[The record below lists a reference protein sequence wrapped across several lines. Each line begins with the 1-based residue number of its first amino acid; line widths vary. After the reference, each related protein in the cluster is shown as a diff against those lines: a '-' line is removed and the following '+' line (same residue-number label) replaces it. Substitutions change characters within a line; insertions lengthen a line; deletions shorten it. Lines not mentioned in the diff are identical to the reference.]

1 MPSLGQSDRVV
12 RRGYA
17 SGRVRS
23 AGILIPPTDSSSP
36 QLPATADFAQDSVG
50 DPRSAYWLAGS
61 DLFRSTGPQVL
72 ADIRQDLG
80 VTTGDFAWTP
90 GLLELVGQRARTRG
104 AGPPALPQTGAQ
116 LSREWLRLAL
126 WVVYQGATQQPLSL
140 VRLPALLR
148 LPNVGQVLTV
158 VDRVGTVVT
167 PGFNPA
173 LLASNP
179 FEVRGSGFNVT
190 GSAMSDQTKMILIV
204 VGAALLLGGGDR

>member
-1 MPSLGQSDRVV
+1 MPSLGSDRVV

-23 AGILIPPTDSSSP
+23 AGILIPPTDNTTP
-36 QLPATADFAQDSVG
+36 QLPATADFAQDAVG
-50 DPRSAYWLAGS
+50 DPRSAYWMAGS

-72 ADIRQDLG
+72 ADVRQDLG

-90 GLLELVGQRARTRG
+90 GLLELVAQRARSRG
-104 AGPPALPQTGAQ
+104 AGPPALPQAGAQ

-126 WVVYQGATQQPLSL
+126 WVVYQGAMAQPLSQ

-148 LPNVGQVLTV
+148 LPNIGQVLTV

-179 FEVRGSGFNVT
+179 FEVRGAGFNVS
-190 GSAMSDQTKMILIV
+190 GSRPMSDQTKMLLV
-204 VGAALLLGGGDR
+204 VVAGLLLIGGDK